1 MNKST
6 LSKLDRGVA
15 GGLAVIFIA
24 AGIAGIAMGMAR
36 HHWLLVLV
44 GLISV
49 WWGSV
54 WARVAVKGRRLQF
67 SEILWPF
74 LRR

>member
-1 MNKST
+1 MTKIAV
-6 LSKLDRGVA
+6 SKLDRGVA
-15 GGLAVIFIA
+15 VGLAIIFIA
-24 AGIAGIAMGMAR
+24 AGITGIVMGVAKYQ
-36 HHWLLVLV
+36 WLLVLI
-44 GLISV
+44 GLVSI

-54 WARVAVKGRRLQF
+54 WTRVAVKGRRLQF